1 METQRPGRFL
11 STSHS
16 RSFTTTYAVRLRS
29 GLELTPTTKASPRSR
44 EGSSFHQGR
53 WPRPAPKGEPRPA
66 QLERGR
72 RGGGG
77 GSQAQG
83 YRSGPRSHPHRF
95 LGSYSR
101 APLVLPRG
109 SWEGLG
115 SHALCKV
122 PALPPVAVSRL
133 SSAPRAGREQG
144 SFPRNPGFLGC
155 AHLGQTAAVLGVL
168 AAQHLLQLVHVDPQT
183 PPIALAP
190 RTDLPGA
197 RPPPLRPPPTTASP
211 AQAPAHLPARHAPRQ
226 PRPRRQLQ
234 GVTRAGP
241 GEFWSSRPNTELA
254 ARPGF
259 TLSFQRRAPPCARAW
274 RNSGQALC

>member
-72 RGGGG
+72 RGGDGVRSRDTG
-77 GSQAQG
+77 QAHAPT
-83 YRSGPRSHPHRF
+83 RTDF
-95 LGSYSR
+95 LGLTPEPPSSSR
-101 APLVLPRG
+101 EEVGKGSGATPSAKSPRCHL
-109 SWEGLG
+109 WQ
-115 SHALCKV
+115 C
-122 PALPPVAVSRL
+122 PL

-241 GEFWSSRPNTELA
+241 
-254 ARPGF
+254 
-259 TLSFQRRAPPCARAW
+259 
-274 RNSGQALC
+274 